1 MNAAVNSTAD
11 EPEEI
16 DGENEIILAE
26 GYRVLPSASLSEMGT
41 PGSKPSKTH
50 EN

>member
-1 MNAAVNSTAD
+1 MNAAVYPNAD

-26 GYRVLPSASLSEMGT
+26 RYRILPSASLSEMETLG
-41 PGSKPSKTH
+41 
-50 EN
+50 